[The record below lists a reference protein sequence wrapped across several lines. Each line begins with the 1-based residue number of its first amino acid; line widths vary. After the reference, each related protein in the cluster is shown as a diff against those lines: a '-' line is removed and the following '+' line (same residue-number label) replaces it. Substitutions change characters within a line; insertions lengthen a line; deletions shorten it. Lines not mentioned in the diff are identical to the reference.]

1 MAAPRRTAAPTRKRA
16 RTAPAVTSA
25 TDIEEAP
32 SFTDSEVAQ
41 VSASSIMQT
50 AIRAGVAVLSWQKPC
65 WLAHHLCALRV
76 GVGVGREV
84 CSTNVFNIN
93 AYAHLLKNCKWCTC
107 VLYTRGGRLLSCL
120 VSYPTAAAV
129 ARCAARCWPGM
140 TRTTA
145 CCPGAATRARG
156 AARQRR
162 ASRSPRPQTCR
173 PACLRTGSGSARRA
187 PRCGCRSVCR
197 RAEVLSLL
205 NLPPCNRRSWQGAR
219 LASMGCACAVL
230 CLASMMQTGG

>member
-1 MAAPRRTAAPTRKRA
+1 VNEIKGSTSIGAYTVTTTGVCTHRCRVTPRGHGGLWLAMAAPRRTAAPTRKRA

-187 PRCGCRSVCR
+187 PPPR
-197 RAEVLSLL
+197 
-205 NLPPCNRRSWQGAR
+205 LPKR
-219 LASMGCACAVL
+219 LP
-230 CLASMMQTGG
+230 TR